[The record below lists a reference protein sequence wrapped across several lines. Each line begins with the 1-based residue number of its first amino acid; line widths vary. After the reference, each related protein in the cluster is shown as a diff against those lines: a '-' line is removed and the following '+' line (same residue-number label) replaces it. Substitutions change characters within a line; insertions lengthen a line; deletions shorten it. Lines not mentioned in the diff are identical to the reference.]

1 MVIIMVLVVVCAL
14 FAIVGG
20 LAFTE
25 VTRLRTELLEKQL
38 TTDKAMSAIDVY
50 RARTEASEQ
59 RYKAAIDHNQV
70 LSKNLL
76 KSRDRNGEALNRI
89 TVLEYQASC
98 RIEVCDRYFEELKVL
113 RSQFNE
119 SELLKQKY
127 DELTQKHQSILD
139 TLPDW
144 AGGEDVD

>member
-1 MVIIMVLVVVCAL
+1 MVIIMVLLVLCAL
-14 FAIVGG
+14 FAITGG

-50 RARTEASEQ
+50 RARVELSEQ

-70 LSKNLL
+70 LSKNLM
-76 KSRDRNGEALNRI
+76 KSGDRNLEALNRI

-98 RIEVCDRYFEELKVL
+98 RMEVCDRYLEELKVL
-113 RSQFNE
+113 RIRCADI
-119 SELLKQKY
+119 ELA
-127 DELTQKHQSILD
+127 
-139 TLPDW
+139 PD
-144 AGGEDVD
+144 DSHRS

>member
-50 RARTEASEQ
+50 RARVELSEQ

-76 KSRDRNGEALNRI
+76 KSRDRNNLALEDIKRI
-89 TVLEYQASC
+89 EYQFESAKALQ
-98 RIEVCDRYFEELKVL
+98 DKYFEEVMAL
-113 RSQFNE
+113 RVRCSNLDK
-119 SELLKQKY
+119 EL
-127 DELTQKHQSILD
+127 QSIKD

-144 AGGEDVD
+144 AGGTVINDEDDD